1 MTSAFVLRFAL
12 IWTVIFAM
20 LLVNVSVATPIETA
34 SNPPIEKESR
44 LLTGLP
50 TLVVIGVTSFG
61 RWLTPL
67 DEWEAEIRKLTEDEL
82 FVKRWMLV
90 NYDPASLERA
100 NRALSIIQQ
109 QRTAV
114 KKKRN
119 RFLWWYYPT
128 MTVVGAGAMM
138 LTFWMQRD

>member
-1 MTSAFVLRFAL
+1 MTSVFVPRFAL

-20 LLVNVSVATPIETA
+20 ILTNVSVAIPIETA
-34 SNPPIEKESR
+34 SNPPIREESR

-67 DEWEAEIRKLTEDEL
+67 DEWQAEIRTLTEDEL

-100 NRALSIIQQ
+100 NRAISIIQQ
-109 QRTAV
+109 QRKAIE
-114 KKKRN
+114 KKRN

-128 MTVVGAGAMM
+128 ITVVGAGAMM